1 MGREKYLG
9 EFEFLVIAALLR
21 LGKNAY
27 GVSVRSEIKKRTGR
41 QVSFGA
47 VYTTL
52 DRLESKS
59 LVRSRSGEA
68 TPSRGGRPK
77 KHFEVTARG
86 VDAMKRTLES
96 VQSMVDGI
104 DTAWNLP

>member
-27 GVSVRSEIKKRTGR
+27 GVSVRSEIEKRTGR